1 MSKNQLHAVSP
12 LDGRYENNV
21 KELSVYFSES
31 ALIKYRLKIEI
42 EYLIA
47 LSKEKG
53 IKELPT
59 LKKQEQSRLRK
70 IYLNFNSSVAN
81 NIKTIEKTT
90 NHDVKAIEYYIQSKT
105 RKNLHPW
112 IHFALTSEDIN
123 NLSYSLMWQDG
134 LKEIYL
140 PTLGLVN
147 GKLKKLAKKYKNSP
161 MLSLTHGQPATPT
174 TFGKELAVFYKRLDR
189 QIYQMKNHILLGL
202 SLIHI

>member
-1 MSKNQLHAVSP
+1 MSKNQLHALSP
-12 LDGRYENNV
+12 LDGRYENSV

-53 IKELPT
+53 IKKLPT

-70 IYLNFNSSVAN
+70 IYLNFNSSVAKT
-81 NIKTIEKTT
+81 IKSIEKTT

-134 LKEIYL
+134 LKKIYF
-140 PTLGLVN
+140 PTLELVN
-147 GKLKKLAKKYKNSP
+147 RKLKKLAKKYKN
-161 MLSLTHGQPATPT
+161 
-174 TFGKELAVFYKRLDR
+174 
-189 QIYQMKNHILLGL
+189 
-202 SLIHI
+202 